1 MREQLPLRKIADHDV
16 DVVAMAAMGSL
27 VMGSL
32 TAETCRAD
40 MSRIASFFSS
50 ILIFMALATTVNA
63 HPFHICVGQMRWNK
77 EEKYWE
83 LSLRLHPQDLEQSM
97 QRWRLSQS
105 RNELQEGRPV
115 EALLAGCRVE
125 DVDFESHAIEF
136 LNQHFY
142 LFYPQADQAA
152 LQKSDSKDS
161 LANEP
166 GSKSKLVWVGKE
178 YEKAWVWLHMEL
190 HPPTQP
196 ADDLQLHLCH
206 KVFLGEIPEQ
216 ENSVLVEQSGRPR
229 FSLQFKGEET
239 AKPFVPEVRSSRE
252 TATIDGKEGDA
263 NSKK

>member
-1 MREQLPLRKIADHDV
+1 
-16 DVVAMAAMGSL
+16 MAQMGSREM
-27 VMGSL
+27 VSRK
-32 TAETCRAD
+32 AETYQAD
-40 MSRIASFFSS
+40 MFRIASIFSL
-50 ILIFMALATTVNA
+50 ILIFMALATVANA
-63 HPFHICVGQMRWNK
+63 HPFHICVGQMRWNE

-142 LFYPQADQAA
+142 LYYPESSKEP
-152 LQKSDSKDS
+152 LHNSGSKDS

-166 GSKSKLVWVGKE
+166 SSKSKLVWVGKE

-190 HPPTQP
+190 HPPTQS
-196 ADDLQLHLCH
+196 ADDRQLYLCH

-216 ENSVLVEQSGRPR
+216 ENSVLIEQSGRQR
-229 FSLQFKGEET
+229 FSLQFKGAET
-239 AKPFVPEVRSSRE
+239 AKPLVPEVRSTDE
-252 TATIDGKEGDA
+252 TATIDTKEGDA
-263 NSKK
+263 NPKK